1 MSQEDKKKRWVHRA
15 QAVIVES
22 NGQFSP
28 FLRAVLCRFGW
39 EMQTLWVLG
48 FGFSVVQ
55 ERVGKNSCWQRGW
68 QRAGSWRNLDVT
80 PQAVKV
86 FQEL

>member
-15 QAVIVES
+15 QAVIAES

-28 FLRAVLCRFGW
+28 FLCAVLFRFGW
-39 EMQTLWVLG
+39 EMQFWG

-55 ERVGKNSCWQRGW
+55 EREGKNSCWQRGW